1 MWKSSTVRVR
11 EQVYFGEPGDFMTVR
26 HLAISGTNFEIGRT
40 LGALAVE
47 RYGQAPDDLV
57 AERVYVRARRAYMQR
72 HFPIHAERMRGVAAA
87 FGLDPDDDR
96 YDLTGLAHLTD
107 LPRSASGCSVVYY
120 PPATTATGHGYL
132 SRNYDFFV
140 GSMADIMMVPE
151 PPDADPPPAVM
162 SEPYLMEWH
171 PEDGG
176 YASLAIH
183 AFETLSGTLDGIN
196 GAGLVVSILADE
208 EGMQALGPNWEPHPG
223 PQQVVGLHELAVMRL
238 LLDTCATAS
247 EAAEAL
253 LTVKQYYRFTPC
265 RYLVADRAGHSFVYE
280 NSTGRNAQYVMDGNG
295 QPQLAT
301 NFQLS
306 KHPSPETIPDGTLT
320 LENNAFWRYRVL
332 AERIAGHRGGFT
344 AEEMKATNACV
355 SIAKLI
361 ETMRADPVQKPIAK
375 GVTGRTV
382 WHSLYDQQA
391 RNVEVSFY
399 LGEEVEADGS
409 LRERRSD
416 YMTFHL
422 DAR

>member
-1 MWKSSTVRVR
+1 MRVR
-11 EQVYFGEPGDFMTVR
+11 EEVYFGEPGDFMTVR
-26 HLAISGTNFEIGRT
+26 HLAIRGTNFEIGRAV
-40 LGALAVE
+40 GALAVE
-47 RYGQAPDDLV
+47 RYGQIPDDLV
-57 AERVYVRARRAYMQR
+57 ADPVYVRARRVYMQH
-72 HFPIHAERMRGVAAA
+72 HFPIHAERMKGAAAA

-96 YDLTGLAHLTD
+96 YDLTGLALLTG
-107 LPRSASGCSVVYY
+107 LSQPASGCSVVYY
-120 PPATTATGHGYL
+120 PPATTVTGHGYL

-151 PPDADPPPAVM
+151 PPDTGPAPAVM

-183 AFETLSGTLDGIN
+183 AFDTLSGTLDGIN
-196 GAGLVVSILADE
+196 SAGLVVSILADE

-238 LLDTCATAS
+238 LLDTCATVS

-253 LTVKQYYRFTPC
+253 LTIKQYYRFIPC
-265 RYLVADRAGHSFVYE
+265 RYIVADLAGRSFVYE
-280 NSTGRNAQYVMDGNG
+280 NSTGRNVQYVIDGDG

-306 KHPSPETIPDGTLT
+306 RHPSPETMPDGTLT
-320 LENNAFWRYRVL
+320 LENNAFWRYRML
-332 AERIAGHRGGFT
+332 TERITGHRGGFT
-344 AEEMKATNACV
+344 AQEMKATNACV
-355 SIAKLI
+355 SITKLI
-361 ETMRADPVQKPIAK
+361 ETMSADPVQKPTAE

-391 RNVEVSFY
+391 RTVEVSFY
-399 LGEEVEADGS
+399 LGEKTQADGTH
-409 LRERRSD
+409 RERRSD
-416 YMTFHL
+416 YMTVRL